1 MAKRFKLKFSL
12 QFCRFNHP
20 STLPV
25 NPSPAI
31 YRLSP
36 VNTRALDIANPNL
49 PAPPST
55 PEHPPYKRH
64 VSTTTVSVGCGSRS
78 TSCNQHLHSTVSSP
92 DYTRKKKAQGNRSR
106 FCNEGERK
114 KESETTLSKEGSTS
128 MFYNDGEEDEESE
141 SLILSSTSFSIND
154 WSHEFIDS
162 AETVSGKPTE
172 KEMDNVKN
180 ARGLRRCESIAASA
194 SALRRM
200 IASTVHGTKVRESF
214 AVVKRTE
221 DPYEDFKR
229 SMLEMILEKQIFE
242 TKDLEELLRCFLS
255 LNSRLYHGVIV
266 EAFSE
271 IWELLFCD
279 SPDDHRASLGL

>member
-1 MAKRFKLKFSL
+1 
-12 QFCRFNHP
+12 
-20 STLPV
+20 
-25 NPSPAI
+25 
-31 YRLSP
+31 
-36 VNTRALDIANPNL
+36 
-49 PAPPST
+49 
-55 PEHPPYKRH
+55 
-64 VSTTTVSVGCGSRS
+64 
-78 TSCNQHLHSTVSSP
+78 
-92 DYTRKKKAQGNRSR
+92 
-106 FCNEGERK
+106 
-114 KESETTLSKEGSTS
+114 
-128 MFYNDGEEDEESE
+128 MFYKDGEEDEESE
-141 SLILSSTSFSIND
+141 TLILSSTSFSSD

-162 AETVSGKPTE
+162 VETVSGKPTE
-172 KEMDNVKN
+172 KEMDNVKK

-194 SALRRM
+194 SALRPM
-200 IASTVHGTKVRESF
+200 IARTVHGTKVRESY

-255 LNSRLYHGVIV
+255 LNLRLYHGVIV

>member
-1 MAKRFKLKFSL
+1 
-12 QFCRFNHP
+12 
-20 STLPV
+20 
-25 NPSPAI
+25 
-31 YRLSP
+31 
-36 VNTRALDIANPNL
+36 
-49 PAPPST
+49 
-55 PEHPPYKRH
+55 
-64 VSTTTVSVGCGSRS
+64 
-78 TSCNQHLHSTVSSP
+78 
-92 DYTRKKKAQGNRSR
+92 
-106 FCNEGERK
+106 
-114 KESETTLSKEGSTS
+114 

-242 TKDLEELLRCFLS
+242 TKDLEELLRGCITEFS
-255 LNSRLYHGVIV
+255 WRPSRKFGSSCSVIHLMTT
-266 EAFSE
+266 
-271 IWELLFCD
+271 ELRWDFNCSSKMKFDLFG
-279 SPDDHRASLGL
+279 PY

>member
-1 MAKRFKLKFSL
+1 
-12 QFCRFNHP
+12 
-20 STLPV
+20 
-25 NPSPAI
+25 
-31 YRLSP
+31 
-36 VNTRALDIANPNL
+36 
-49 PAPPST
+49 
-55 PEHPPYKRH
+55 
-64 VSTTTVSVGCGSRS
+64 
-78 TSCNQHLHSTVSSP
+78 
-92 DYTRKKKAQGNRSR
+92 
-106 FCNEGERK
+106 
-114 KESETTLSKEGSTS
+114 